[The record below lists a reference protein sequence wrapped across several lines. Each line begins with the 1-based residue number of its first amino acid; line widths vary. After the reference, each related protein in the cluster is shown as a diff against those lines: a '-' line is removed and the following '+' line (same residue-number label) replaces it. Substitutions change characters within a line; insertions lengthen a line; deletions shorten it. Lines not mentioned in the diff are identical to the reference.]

1 MKIALMDYIAE
12 IHAKRKLPREVVV
25 GAFKEAVV
33 KALQKRYPHC
43 PIKVNVDLKKGTI
56 EVFVE
61 KQVVE
66 DIAKA
71 VVEQGLSSECLIS
84 LEEARKISPS
94 AIPGAK
100 ILIPLSIE
108 EFDRGTVY
116 RIRNIFTQKIREAIQ
131 QNIYKEF
138 ASRIGEIETVE
149 VKRVDPKKGV
159 LVSIRPRM
167 GAVYPAEGLIP
178 PQHQIPGERY
188 RQGMVMKALIVAV
201 GEKGRGG
208 IILSRAHNDFLRR
221 LMEQEITEIM
231 EGLVEIKGVARI
243 PGRRAK
249 VAVASRDPLIDPVGA
264 CVGHKGTRTQS
275 ITRALSGEK
284 IDVVRWDPNPVRFA
298 FFALSPVKP
307 LAVYE
312 DPEGDRIVAVVED
325 DEVDTAKGEDG
336 MNVKLA
342 SALLDKRVDVIPAS
356 EYEPVKGVVTLLDL
370 AKVLPEA
377 VIKRLRDKGYTS
389 FTQVPTLA
397 AMHAAGL
404 DERTA
409 LVVLEKIEEMLN
421 EQGQA

>member
-1 MKIALMDYIAE
+1 MSKIPLMEFIAE
-12 IHAKRKLPREVVV
+12 IHTKRKLPKEVVV
-25 GAFKEAVV
+25 GAFKEAVA
-33 KALQKRYPHC
+33 KALQKQFEGC
-43 PIKVNVDLKKGTI
+43 PVKVNVDLKRGTI

-66 DIAKA
+66 DVAKA

-94 AIPGAK
+94 AIPGATV
-100 ILIPLSIE
+100 LVPVPLE
-108 EFDRGTVY
+108 EFDRATVY
-116 RIRNIFTQKIREAIQ
+116 RIKNIFTQKIREAIQ

-138 ASRIGEIETVE
+138 ASRVGEIETVE
-149 VKRVDPKKGV
+149 VKRVDHKKGV
-159 LVSIRPRM
+159 LVSIRARM
-167 GAVYPAEGLIP
+167 GAAYPAEGLIP

-188 RQGMVMKALIVAV
+188 RQGMVMKALIVSV
-201 GEKGRGG
+201 GERGGRG

-249 VAVASRDPLIDPVGA
+249 VAVASRDPLVDPVGA
-264 CVGHKGTRTQS
+264 CVGHKGTRTQAIS
-275 ITRALSGEK
+275 KALAGEK
-284 IDVVRWDPNPVRFA
+284 IDVVRWDPNPVRYA
-298 FFALSPVKP
+298 FFALAPVKP
-307 LAVYE
+307 LTVYE
-312 DPEGDRIVAVVED
+312 DSEADRIVAVVSD
-325 DEVDTAKGEDG
+325 DEVDTAKGEEG

-342 SALLDKRVDVIPAS
+342 SALLDKRVDVIPES
-356 EYEPVKGVVTLLDL
+356 EYQPVKGVVTLLDL
-370 AKVLPEA
+370 KKVLPEA

-409 LVVLEKIEEMLN
+409 LAVLEKIEELLN
-421 EQGQA
+421 EQG